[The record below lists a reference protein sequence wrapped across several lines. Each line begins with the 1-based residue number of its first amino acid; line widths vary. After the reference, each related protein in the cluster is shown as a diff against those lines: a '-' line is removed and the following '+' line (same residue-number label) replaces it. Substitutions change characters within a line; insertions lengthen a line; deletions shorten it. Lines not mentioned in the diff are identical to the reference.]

1 MVTISTLYSDIQT
14 LILQFAQEKLVSGT
28 NLKTINNQSLLG
40 SGNISISGGGGL
52 SIDDVYPIGSIY
64 MSANDVDP
72 STLFGGTWERIQDKF
87 LLAKGSTYSTLEG
100 TGGSA
105 DAIVVEHTHTQNQH
119 RHELTGSKSAGISS
133 GSYLRAGYGSTKDS
147 KYTEYSTP
155 TINNAGESGTGK
167 NMPPYIVVNIWKRTA

>member
-1 MVTISTLYSDIQT
+1 MTDITIDGIATWLSDW
-14 LILQFAQEKLVSGT
+14 FQEKLVSGT

-64 MSANDVDP
+64 MSANNVDP
-72 STLFGGTWERIQDKF
+72 STLFGGTWQRIEDKF
-87 LLAKGSTYSTLEG
+87 LLAKGSTYSTLED

-119 RHELTGSKSAGISS
+119 RHELTGSKTGGMSS
-133 GSYLRAGYGSTKDS
+133 GDYLRVGYGSTKAS
-147 KYTEYSTP
+147 NYTEYSTP
-155 TINNAGESGTGK
+155 TINATGEDGTGK
-167 NMPPYIVVNIWKRTA
+167 NMPPYFVVNIWKRTA